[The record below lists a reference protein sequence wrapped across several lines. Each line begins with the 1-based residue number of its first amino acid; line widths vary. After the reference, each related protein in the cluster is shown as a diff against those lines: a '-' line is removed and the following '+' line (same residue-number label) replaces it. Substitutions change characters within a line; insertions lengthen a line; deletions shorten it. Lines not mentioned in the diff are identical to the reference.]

1 MSPGKI
7 LPLDFVIS
15 SQAEGNHLL
24 IPTKL
29 RFFKNLYPKQKGE
42 ELVCDALVVQL
53 AFRKWGI

>member
-7 LPLDFVIS
+7 LLLVFIIS

-24 IPTKL
+24 IPPKL
-29 RFFKNLYPKQKGE
+29 RFFKNLFPKQKGE

-53 AFRKWGI
+53 AFLK